1 MPNPQTPPRHGEM
14 AMIRRAAT
22 VTPNSIDVEAR
33 TFEVVWTTGA
43 TVPRRLYDW
52 ANDRIVEIDEVLSL
66 APGAVRMERLASGRA
81 PLLNAHSN
89 YDLEDIIGVVS
100 KASVGSS
107 EGRANLRMSKREE
120 VEPIWR
126 DVQDGIIA
134 NVSVGYDVHRWEIT
148 REEGKREQWVAVDWE
163 PYEISLVPMGADDGA
178 VVRDAQALAARA
190 KPRTYATEFEYR
202 ATPATEQAKE
212 IIMPEAHTES
222 GSGNVAAQ
230 TVETIAATPA
240 AAPDEETI
248 RASERA
254 YGLEIRKAYRDF
266 GVDEKE
272 ADRDIEDRKDI
283 HQVRAALQT
292 KLAARSAQAR
302 QLPYQTGT
310 GNERGNAREAMSE
323 AMVAR
328 ILDPRGKKREISEQ
342 AREYMEF
349 GFADM
354 AADFI
359 GHKGRM
365 TPGSRDNILHRAF
378 NTTSDFPAFVENIA
392 NKVLLERYQTATP
405 TYRAL
410 AMRKTFADLRPHAM
424 VRAGD
429 FPNLLQVGET
439 GEIKAGTASESKET
453 VTLATYARQIRLS
466 RNLMIND
473 DLDGLGDILGSIGER
488 VADFENATFFAL
500 LTSASGAGPTLATD
514 SLALFHTTHGNLTS
528 SGTAISVDSL
538 GVARALMMKQT
549 SLDGLKL
556 NITPSI
562 LLTSPDKLTVA
573 EQLTSGIQ
581 PQQASNVNPFSGRL
595 TAVADANLTTANPWY
610 LFATPARAAVFVYG
624 HLQGQEGPQVR
635 TDEPFGVLGMALQ
648 VVLDF
653 AVGAIDFR
661 GAYRNAGA

>member
-1 MPNPQTPPRHGEM
+1 
-14 AMIRRAAT
+14 
-22 VTPNSIDVEAR
+22 
-33 TFEVVWTTGA
+33 
-43 TVPRRLYDW
+43 
-52 ANDRIVEIDEVLSL
+52 
-66 APGAVRMERLASGRA
+66 
-81 PLLNAHSN
+81 
-89 YDLEDIIGVVS
+89 
-100 KASVGSS
+100 
-107 EGRANLRMSKREE
+107 
-120 VEPIWR
+120 
-126 DVQDGIIA
+126 
-134 NVSVGYDVHRWEIT
+134 
-148 REEGKREQWVAVDWE
+148 
-163 PYEISLVPMGADDGA
+163 
-178 VVRDAQALAARA
+178 
-190 KPRTYATEFEYR
+190 
-202 ATPATEQAKE
+202 
-212 IIMPEAHTES
+212 
-222 GSGNVAAQ
+222 
-230 TVETIAATPA
+230 
-240 AAPDEETI
+240 
-248 RASERA
+248 
-254 YGLEIRKAYRDF
+254 
-266 GVDEKE
+266 
-272 ADRDIEDRKDI
+272 
-283 HQVRAALQT
+283 
-292 KLAARSAQAR
+292 
-302 QLPYQTGT
+302 
-310 GNERGNAREAMSE
+310 
-323 AMVAR
+323 
-328 ILDPRGKKREISEQ
+328 
-342 AREYMEF
+342 
-349 GFADM
+349 
-354 AADFI
+354 
-359 GHKGRM
+359 
-365 TPGSRDNILHRAF
+365 
-378 NTTSDFPAFVENIA
+378 
-392 NKVLLERYQTATP
+392 
-405 TYRAL
+405 
-410 AMRKTFADLRPHAM
+410 M